1 MGKVLLF
8 MRDACSQIKAPGEE
22 AHSKLVEWGIRIR
35 ETFDVKNL
43 HLTARRG
50 HGDLEQ
56 VIHAIQQLGS
66 STASLHTRLSDA
78 AMRLIRMEES
88 LGAIHGLLRD
98 LAAERAVSGAGA
110 SVGVG
115 ASPGARASSGARA
128 NLGAHTPAPPN
139 SGDPTAVPH
148 AAAVANAINNAA
160 VAAASGGPL
169 VPSSTAAVETNQ
181 FANYTLKDLLSGQL
195 YWDYIDNKCAIP
207 AIDGDK
213 DFKRKADAKIVIDAY
228 DAMATEMEKKTL
240 KSPDISK
247 PEKAAV
253 IRQLTKLLIVYIR
266 AALGD
271 EAKNFGE
278 GSVKVSSVVDAVRK
292 AKRTSGLIISSQG
305 VQQWRS
311 SKAGA
316 MLPTLPGESAVLGKR
331 PAAAP
336 PSGFPGRKSPRV
348 EQSGSRAY
356 GNESDDESDDEDG
369 GEPVE
374 APQALYYEPVE

>member
-78 AMRLIRMEES
+78 AIRLIRMEES

-148 AAAVANAINNAA
+148 AANVANAINNAA
-160 VAAASGGPL
+160 VAAASAGPL

-213 DFKRKADAKIVIDAY
+213 EIKRKADAKIVIDAY

-240 KSPDISK
+240 KNPDIGK

-253 IRQLTKLLIVYIR
+253 IRQLTKLLILYIR
-266 AALGD
+266 AALGE

-331 PAAAP
+331 PAAAAA
-336 PSGFPGRKSPRV
+336 SGLPGRKSPRV
-348 EQSGSRAY
+348 EQSGSRDY

-369 GEPVE
+369 GE
-374 APQALYYEPVE
+374 ALYYEPVE

>member
-22 AHSKLVEWGIRIR
+22 AHSKLVEWGLRIR
-35 ETFDVKNL
+35 ETFDIKNL

-160 VAAASGGPL
+160 VAAASAGPAAGPL

-266 AALGD
+266 AALGE

-316 MLPTLPGESAVLGKR
+316 MLPTLPGESAALGKR

-336 PSGFPGRKSPRV
+336 PSGLPGRKSPRV

-356 GNESDDESDDEDG
+356 GNESDDEDCSESDDEDG
-369 GEPVE
+369 GESAPE
-374 APQALYYEPVE
+374 A

>member
-22 AHSKLVEWGIRIR
+22 AHSKLVEWGLRIR

-110 SVGVG
+110 SVGAG
-115 ASPGARASSGARA
+115 ASSGARASSAARA

-160 VAAASGGPL
+160 VAAASAGPL

-213 DFKRKADAKIVIDAY
+213 DSKRKADAKIVIDAY

-240 KSPDISK
+240 KSPDIGK

-253 IRQLTKLLIVYIR
+253 IRQLTKLLIMYIR

-316 MLPTLPGESAVLGKR
+316 MLPTLPGESAALGKR

-336 PSGFPGRKSPRV
+336 PSGLPGRKSPRV

-369 GEPVE
+369 GE
-374 APQALYYEPVE
+374 LYYEPVE

>member
-22 AHSKLVEWGIRIR
+22 AHSKLVEWGLRIR

-148 AAAVANAINNAA
+148 AANVANAINNAA
-160 VAAASGGPL
+160 VAAASTGPL

-195 YWDYIDNKCAIP
+195 YWDYIDNKCMIP

-253 IRQLTKLLIVYIR
+253 IRQLTKLLILYIR
-266 AALGD
+266 AALGE

-316 MLPTLPGESAVLGKR
+316 MLPTLPGESAALGKR

-336 PSGFPGRKSPRV
+336 PSGLPGRKSSRV

-369 GEPVE
+369 GDD
-374 APQALYYEPVE
+374 AGTALPPYYEPVE